1 MSQLQGKKPLQAEWE
16 SQQKKGPGNG
26 PVLLQSHNK
35 TSADE
40 LFLMDE
46 QRKQSKLYLKK
57 FIPGEDVENYV
68 EMTTDLTIT
77 SSQLVKAVIDRV

>member
-1 MSQLQGKKPLQAEWE
+1 
-16 SQQKKGPGNG
+16 
-26 PVLLQSHNK
+26 
-35 TSADE
+35 
-40 LFLMDE
+40 MDE